1 MNKTKK
7 IIISTFSVLGIIL
20 ISFGLIANASY
31 NFGKKDYENLPKKA
45 EVTHKKIETYK
56 AINKGIYDLE
66 GNLFQIQGIN
76 YGNLLIQEGWM
87 SVNSLGPKLN
97 EDGSYTKINSEG
109 VIEEYEEVYQEELD
123 LALKNNP
130 NLDEEKIDE
139 LWSIY
144 YKSYCQEI
152 DFQNI
157 KEIGLNTIR
166 LPMYYRNF
174 LVGEDDKL
182 VMKENAFEFID
193 YFLEYAKK
201 YDLKVILDMHGVV
214 GGQSGNEHSGTRK
227 TEFWTNEV
235 YQQEM
240 CDLWKNI
247 ASYYLNERKDLAST
261 ILAYDLIN
269 EPALDKKSTTKREWD
284 VMDKMYKAI
293 REVDEDHIIAIEG
306 CWYFDNLPNPKK
318 YNWENVMY
326 EFHLYNWDN
335 AKVSNDL
342 YHTLHFFKW
351 MITNYDVPIYIGEFN
366 FFDKKDE
373 WIKWLIEYDERGLNW
388 SIWSYKTISVG
399 WWDMSWGIYVYKM
412 NLRDEKLKLDLR
424 TATYEEIK
432 EVWSNQGTK
441 ETYKDTGVLKSVLDQ
456 HFKSR

>member
-31 NFGKKDYENLPKKA
+31 NFGKKDYNNLSKKV

-56 AINKGIYDLE
+56 AIDKGIYDLE

-97 EDGSYTKINSEG
+97 EDGSYVKINSEG

-130 NLDEEKIDE
+130 NLNQEKINE

-174 LVGEDDKL
+174 LEGEDDKL
-182 VMKENAFEFID
+182 VLKENAFEFID
-193 YFLEYAKK
+193 YFLENAKK

-214 GGQSGNEHSGTRK
+214 GGQSGNEHSGTRR

-235 YQQEM
+235 YQKEM

-269 EPALDKKSTTKREWD
+269 EPALDKKVTTKREWD
-284 VMDKMYKAI
+284 VMDKMYKSI

-306 CWYFDNLPNPKK
+306 CWYFDSLPDPKK

-335 AKVSNDL
+335 AKVSNDV

-351 MITNYDVPIYIGEFN
+351 MTTNYDVPIYIGEFN

-373 WIKWLIEYDERGLNW
+373 WIKWLNEYDERGLNW

-412 NLRDEKLKLDLR
+412 NLRDEKLKLDVR

-441 ETYKDTGVLKSVLDQ
+441 ETYKDTGVLKSVLEQ
-456 HFKSR
+456 HFKK

>member
-7 IIISTFSVLGIIL
+7 IIITTFSVLGIIL

-31 NFGKKDYENLPKKA
+31 NFEKKDYNNLSKKV

-56 AINKGIYDLE
+56 AIDKGIYDLE

-97 EDGSYTKINSEG
+97 EDGSYAKINSEG

-130 NLDEEKIDE
+130 NLNQEKINE

-174 LVGEDDKL
+174 LEGEDDKFVL
-182 VMKENAFEFID
+182 KENAFEFID
-193 YFLEYAKK
+193 YFLENAKK

-214 GGQSGNEHSGTRK
+214 GGQSGNEHSGTRR

-235 YQQEM
+235 YQKEM

-269 EPALDKKSTTKREWD
+269 EPALDKKETTKREWD

-293 REVDEDHIIAIEG
+293 REVDEDNIIAIEG
-306 CWYFDNLPNPKK
+306 CWYFDSLPDPKK

-335 AKVSNDL
+335 AKVSNDV

-351 MITNYDVPIYIGEFN
+351 MTTNYDVPIYIGEFN

-373 WIKWLIEYDERGLNW
+373 WIKWLNEYDERGLNW

-412 NLRDEKLKLDLR
+412 NLRDEKQKLDVR

-441 ETYKDTGVLKSVLDQ
+441 ETYKDTGVLKSVLEQ
-456 HFKSR
+456 HFKK

>member
-20 ISFGLIANASY
+20 ISFGLIANTSY
-31 NFGKKDYENLPKKA
+31 NFGKKEYNNLSEKV

-56 AINKGIYDLE
+56 AIDKGIYDLE

-97 EDGSYTKINSEG
+97 EDGSYAKINSEG

-130 NLDEEKIDE
+130 NLNQEKINE

-174 LVGEDDKL
+174 LEGEDDKL
-182 VMKENAFEFID
+182 VMKENAFVFID
-193 YFLEYAKK
+193 YFLENAKK

-214 GGQSGNEHSGTRK
+214 GGQSGNEHSGTRR

-235 YQQEM
+235 YQKEM

-269 EPALDKKSTTKREWD
+269 EPALDKKVTTKREWD
-284 VMDKMYKAI
+284 VMDKMYKSI

-306 CWYFDNLPNPKK
+306 CWYFDSLPDPKK

-335 AKVSNDL
+335 EKVSNDV

-351 MITNYDVPIYIGEFN
+351 MTTNYDVPIYIGEFN

-373 WIKWLIEYDERGLNW
+373 WIKWLNEYDERGLNW

-412 NLRDEKLKLDLR
+412 NLRDEKLKLDVR

-441 ETYKDTGVLKSVLDQ
+441 ETYKDTGILKSVLEQ
-456 HFKSR
+456 HFKK